1 MMSALRCLS
10 LALDRN
16 SFLHPRIIQK
26 WRGAVLLMPFLLAA
40 SPSVLSDNHFSSC
53 DGEHQAAAVSLQRI
67 ENEWPMRGSGDV
79 VSQYVQKLG
88 DQLAH
93 FSVYGRNISWR
104 FSVVRNLAPNAFSIG
119 GGYVFITDGAV
130 NFVQNESELA
140 AILAHELGHEL
151 AGHFCGASDLSDTG
165 GLFDIFSA
173 TKIEE
178 RQVGIGSL
186 TLSIDPVKEQQADQI
201 ALSILQAGGYDPHA
215 MLEVARRLPRGDTL
229 HPVDSQRLQALES
242 LLAKIP
248 PTKAQDSE
256 DFRTIKRTLADERAV
271 W

>member
-1 MMSALRCLS
+1 MMLVTRYLS
-10 LALDRN
+10 LVLKRN
-16 SFLHPRIIQK
+16 LITYQPTQK
-26 WRGAVLLMPFLLAA
+26 RRGAVFLISFLLVVA
-40 SPSVLSDNHFSSC
+40 PSVLANFHFSSC
-53 DGEHQAAAVSLQRI
+53 VGEQQAATVSLQRI

-88 DQLAH
+88 AQLAH
-93 FSVYGRNISWR
+93 FSVYERNSPWR

-151 AGHFCGASDLSDTG
+151 AGHFCGASDLNDSNSV
-165 GLFDIFSA
+165 FDIFSVV
-173 TKIEE
+173 KIEV

-186 TLSIDPVKEQQADQI
+186 MLAIDPVKEQEADQI
-201 ALSILQAGGYDPHA
+201 ALSILQAGGYDPQA
-215 MLEVARRLPRGDTL
+215 MLEVARRLSKGNPVHL
-229 HPVDSQRLQALES
+229 VDSQRLQALKNI
-242 LLAKIP
+242 LTKIP
-248 PTKAQDSE
+248 PTKTQDSE
-256 DFRTIKRTLADERAV
+256 DFLTIKRTLATERAA

>member
-1 MMSALRCLS
+1 M
-10 LALDRN
+10 
-16 SFLHPRIIQK
+16 
-26 WRGAVLLMPFLLAA
+26 
-40 SPSVLSDNHFSSC
+40 
-53 DGEHQAAAVSLQRI
+53 LQRI
-67 ENEWPMRGSGDV
+67 EREWPMRGSGDM

-88 DQLAH
+88 IQLVH
-93 FSVYGRNISWR
+93 FSVYGQNISWQ

-119 GGYVFITDGAV
+119 GGHVFITDGAV
-130 NFVQNESELA
+130 NFAQNESELA

-151 AGHFCGASDLSDTG
+151 AGHFCGASDLSDSG

-173 TKIEE
+173 PKIEE

-186 TLSIDPVKEQQADQI
+186 MLVIDPVKEQGADQI
-201 ALSILQAGGYDPHA
+201 AVSILQAGGYDPRA
-215 MLEVARRLPRGDTL
+215 MLDVARHLPRGNTL
-229 HPVDSQRLQALES
+229 HPMDSQRLQSLEN

-256 DFRTIKRTLADERAV
+256 DFWTIKRILAAEQAV

>member
-1 MMSALRCLS
+1 
-10 LALDRN
+10 
-16 SFLHPRIIQK
+16 
-26 WRGAVLLMPFLLAA
+26 MPFLLAA
-40 SPSVLSDNHFSSC
+40 SPSVIPDDHFSPC
-53 DGEHQAAAVSLQRI
+53 DGKHQAVDVSLQRI
-67 ENEWPMRGSGDV
+67 ENEWPMRGSGDR

-88 DQLAH
+88 VRLAQ
-93 FSVYGRNISWR
+93 YTGRGRMIPWQ

-119 GGYVFITDGAV
+119 GGYVFITDGAI
-130 NFVQNESELA
+130 NFVQSESELA

-173 TKIEE
+173 PKIEE

-186 TLSIDPVKEQQADQI
+186 TLVIDPVMEQEADQI
-201 ALSILQAGGYDPHA
+201 AVSILQTGGYDPRA
-215 MLEVARRLPRGDTL
+215 MLDVARHLPRGDMV
-229 HPVDSQRLQALES
+229 HPMDSQRLQSLES

-256 DFRTIKRTLADERAV
+256 DFRTIKRILAAERAA

>member
-1 MMSALRCLS
+1 MISVPRCL
-10 LALDRN
+10 LLVLDRN
-16 SFLHPRIIQK
+16 LFLQQGIQK
-26 WRGAVLLMPFLLAA
+26 RRGAVLLLPFLLMM
-40 SPSVLSDNHFSSC
+40 PSLALSDSFSPC
-53 DGEHQAAAVSLQRI
+53 DGLQQAPDISLQRI
-67 ENEWPMRGSGDV
+67 ENEWPLRGSGDS

-88 DQLAH
+88 IRLAN
-93 FSVYGRNISWR
+93 FSVYGQNISWR

-151 AGHFCGASDLSDTG
+151 AGHFCGSSDLSNSG

-173 TKIEE
+173 PETQQH
-178 RQVGIGSL
+178 QVGIGSMML
-186 TLSIDPVKEQQADQI
+186 AVDPVKEQQADQI
-201 ALSILQAGGYDPHA
+201 AISILQAGGYDPQA
-215 MLEVARRLPRGDTL
+215 MLGVARRLPKGDNV
-229 HPVDSQRLQALES
+229 HPGDSQRLQALES

-256 DFRTIKRTLADERAV
+256 DFRTIKRTLAAE
-271 W
+271 

>member
-1 MMSALRCLS
+1 MMSVLRSLS

-16 SFLHPRIIQK
+16 FFFHSGVQK
-26 WRGAVLLMPFLLAA
+26 RCWVVLLMPFLLAA
-40 SPSVLSDNHFSSC
+40 SPLVLSDYHFSLC
-53 DGEHQAAAVSLQRI
+53 DGKQQEEVDISLQRI
-67 ENEWPMRGSGDV
+67 ENEWPMRGSGDA

-88 DQLAH
+88 VRLAH
-93 FSVYGRNISWR
+93 FSVYGQNILWR

-140 AILAHELGHEL
+140 AILAHELGHQL
-151 AGHFCGASDLSDTG
+151 AGHFCEASDLTG
-165 GLFDIFSA
+165 SGGFFDVFS
-173 TKIEE
+173 TPKIDE

-186 TLSIDPVKEQQADQI
+186 TLVIDPVKEQEADQI
-201 ALSILQAGGYDPHA
+201 ALSILQAGGYDPRA
-215 MLEVARRLPRGDTL
+215 MLDVARRLPKGNAV
-229 HPVDSQRLQALES
+229 HPMDSQRLQSLES

-248 PTKAQDSE
+248 PTQAQDSE
-256 DFRTIKRTLADERAV
+256 DLRTIKRTLAAERAA